1 MEYPVTQPRRRLP
14 PTLSPSPAAM
24 LAKEIKRGTI
34 VNFNDAPC
42 IIETISVQ
50 SPSARGASTFYKYR
64 ARNLVTKQK
73 VDITLRGGESLDEA
87 DFQRRPVKYL
97 YADGSSLVFMDDEN
111 FEQYPMPKEEIEDE
125 AQYLTEDLEG
135 VSVLIYNDQP
145 VGIQVPMTVELKV
158 IQCDPGVKGNS
169 ATSRSKPAT
178 LETGMIVQVP
188 EYLSQGETIK
198 VDTRTGQYLSRA

>member
-1 MEYPVTQPRRRLP
+1 
-14 PTLSPSPAAM
+14 M

-34 VNFNDAPC
+34 VNYNDAPC

-50 SPSARGASTFYKYR
+50 SPSARGAATFYKYR
-64 ARNLVTKQK
+64 ARNLMTKQK
-73 VDITLRGGESLDEA
+73 VDITLKGTESLDEA

-97 YADGSSLVFMDDEN
+97 YADGASLIFMDNEN
-111 FEQYPMPKEEIEDE
+111 YEQYPLPKEDIVDE
-125 AQYLTEDLEG
+125 SQYLTEEMEG

-158 IQCDPGVKGNS
+158 TQCDPGVKGNS
-169 ATSRSKPAT
+169 ATSRTKPAT
-178 LETGMIVQVP
+178 LETGLTVQVP